1 MSISYPKKESYGLE
15 DLLEIM
21 AILRSPEGCPWD
33 REQTHQSIRQD
44 LLEET
49 YEAAE
54 AIDLEDKELLKEE
67 LGDVLWQVVFHA
79 RLEEEQ
85 GGFDFAQVCDGIC
98 RKMLLR
104 HPHVFAQVEAPTTDV
119 VLKNWDKI
127 KQESKGQGTQAQ
139 AVNSVPKTFPAL
151 MRAQKV
157 QKRAA
162 KAGFDYPDAPW
173 AMDDVEASLDLFQ
186 EAMDAQDQAAS
197 EKELGDL
204 LFSVV
209 NVARKL
215 SLNAEEALQ
224 KATQRYTCRF
234 EQVEQLALSQG
245 IRMDPDNSGE
255 LMELWKQAKEQE
267 RP

>member
-1 MSISYPKKESYGLE
+1 MSISYPKKESYDLE

-21 AILRSPEGCPWD
+21 AILRSPGGCPWD

-54 AIDLEDKELLKEE
+54 AIDLDDKELLKEE

-104 HPHVFAQVEAPTTDV
+104 HPHVFAQVEAPTTEV

-162 KAGFDYPDAPW
+162 KAGFDYPDVPW

-224 KATQRYTCRF
+224 KATQRYTRRF

-245 IRMDPDNSGE
+245 ICMDPDNSVE
-255 LMELWKQAKEQE
+255 LMGLWKQAKEQE